1 MQRNKTINLCKRQC
15 HIGLGRGYVTDN
27 LWMKLRCYSENR
39 IGRAWLKKERGGEL
53 KITSGVE
60 FDDARLLRL
69 KSLKEEFV
77 G

>member
-1 MQRNKTINLCKRQC
+1 MEPVLFPPS
-15 HIGLGRGYVTDN
+15 GPA
-27 LWMKLRCYSENR
+27 LRKARVVKGENR
-39 IGRAWLKKERGGEL
+39 IGRAWLKKKKEREKIL

-60 FDDARLLRL
+60 LDDARLLRL